1 MGDALSK
8 RCLTFSVFTRPRPV
22 PDTTAVRVP
31 LQFLQP
37 GASYKFEVLQIDV
50 SGNQTIAESEFETAA

>member
-1 MGDALSK
+1 
-8 RCLTFSVFTRPRPV
+8 
-22 PDTTAVRVP
+22 VRVP